1 MGNPVTTVVADLPW
15 VLAVIFALA
24 AGLSDLRTRRI
35 PNRLTVPALL
45 IGLGVNA
52 VAGGWHGFMQGLEGA
67 AIGLGLLL
75 PVVLLRGLGAGDWKL
90 MGALGAFV
98 GPNKTV
104 EILLVSVFLAGGWG
118 VVEMVRQRRVKS
130 TLWNLWELVHGFVV
144 FGLQPN
150 PNISIDNPPLIK
162 LPFGA
167 VTAVATAV
175 ALSAAWL
182 RW

>member
-1 MGNPVTTVVADLPW
+1 MSNVALSVQYLPW
-15 VLAVIFALA
+15 ILALILALI
-24 AGLSDLRTRRI
+24 AGLSDLRNRRI
-35 PNRLTVPALL
+35 PNRLTVPAFL
-45 IGLGVNA
+45 IGLTINGC
-52 VAGGWHGFMQGLEGA
+52 AGGWHGLLRGVEGA
-67 AIGLGLLL
+67 GLGLVLLL

-98 GPNKTV
+98 GPNMTI
-104 EILLVSVFLAGGWG
+104 EILLISVFMAGGWG
-118 VVEMVRQRRVKS
+118 VVEMVRQRRVKT

-150 PNISIDNPPLIK
+150 PNISIDSRPLIK

-167 VTAVATAV
+167 VAAVATAV

-182 RW
+182 GW

>member
-1 MGNPVTTVVADLPW
+1 MNVDLSMLHLPW
-15 VLAVIFALA
+15 ILAVILVLI
-24 AGLSDLRTRRI
+24 AGMGDLRTRRI

-45 IGLGVNA
+45 VGITVN
-52 VAGGWHGFMQGLEGA
+52 VLVGGWHGLAMSLEGA

-90 MGALGAFV
+90 MGALGAMV
-98 GPNKTV
+98 GPSLTIT
-104 EILLVSVFLAGGWG
+104 ILMVSVCLAAAWG
-118 VVEMVRQRRVKS
+118 VVEMFRQHRVKS
-130 TLWNLWELVHGFVV
+130 TLLNLWELVHGFVV

-150 PNISIDNPPLIK
+150 PNISIDAPPLIK

-167 VTAVATAV
+167 VTAVATAL

-182 RW
+182 GW

>member
-1 MGNPVTTVVADLPW
+1 MNADFASLHVPW
-15 VLAVIFALA
+15 ILAVILTLV
-24 AGLSDLRTRRI
+24 AGFGDLRTRRI

-52 VAGGWHGFMQGLEGA
+52 LLGGWHGFLMSLEGA
-67 AIGLGLLL
+67 GLGLGLLL
-75 PVVLLRGLGAGDWKL
+75 PMVLLRGLGAGDWKL
-90 MGALGAFV
+90 MGALGAMV
-98 GPNKTV
+98 GPSETLT
-104 EILLVSVFLAGGWG
+104 ILFVSICMAAGWG
-118 VVEMVRQRRVKS
+118 VVEMIRQRRVKA

-150 PNISIDNPPLIK
+150 PNISIDTPPLIK
-162 LPFGA
+162 LPFGV
-167 VTAVATAV
+167 VTAVATAT

>member
-1 MGNPVTTVVADLPW
+1 LHLPW
-15 VLAVIFALA
+15 VLAVALA
-24 AGLSDLRTRRI
+24 LVAGMGDLRSRRI

-45 IGLGVNA
+45 LGVLVNSLLT
-52 VAGGWHGFMQGLEGA
+52 GWKGFLLSLEGA
-67 AIGLGLLL
+67 GLGLAILL

-90 MGALGAFV
+90 MGALGAMV
-98 GPNKTV
+98 GPSETIK
-104 EILLVSVFLAGGWG
+104 ILVISVCMAAGWG

-130 TLWNLWELVHGFVV
+130 TMGNLWELVHGFVV

-150 PNISIDNPPLIK
+150 PNISIDAPPLIK

-167 VTAVATAV
+167 VAAVATAV

-182 RW
+182 GW